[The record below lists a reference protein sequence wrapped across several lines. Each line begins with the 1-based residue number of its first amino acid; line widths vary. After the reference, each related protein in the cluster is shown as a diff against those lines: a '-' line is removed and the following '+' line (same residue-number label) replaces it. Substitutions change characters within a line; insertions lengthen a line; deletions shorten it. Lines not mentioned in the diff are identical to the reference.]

1 MRTHWCGNLR
11 VADAGATVTLAGWVH
26 RRRDHGG
33 VIFLDL
39 RDREGVVQVVLHP
52 NDQPLAYEVAEQV
65 RSEFVLEVKG
75 VVGPRLEGAVNPN
88 LPTGEVEV
96 VAEVIVVLAESET
109 PPFPIEDRVEASE
122 EIRLRYRYLDLRRPQ
137 MQQTLRLRHRIIST
151 IRAFFDDQGFIE
163 VETPV
168 LNKSTPE
175 GARDYLVPARL
186 APGSFFA
193 LQQSPQLFKQL
204 LMIAGLDRY
213 YQIVRCFRDEDP
225 RADRQPDFTQLDMEM
240 SFVDERKVRDT
251 TEQLFA
257 AVMKAA
263 VGVDIKTPFPEM
275 TYAEAMDKF
284 GSDKPDLR
292 FPLEL
297 VNVSSVFART
307 QVQVFK
313 KTLDAGGSAYCIGVP
328 GGAVLDR
335 KELERLTQ
343 VARNLGAGGL
353 AWINFKP
360 VGISSPLAKVLS
372 EDEVDGIR
380 QATNAASGDLALIVC
395 DTADVARRALGEV
408 RLVLGD
414 SLGLRPAKEPGEAS
428 SWRFTWI
435 VEPPLVA
442 YSEKEERWDPVHH
455 PFTAPCP
462 QDEALLDEDP
472 GAVRARAYDL
482 VLNGWEVAGG
492 SVRIHTPKMQRRIFK
507 LIGIDD
513 ETAEKRF
520 GWFVKAFKYG
530 APPHGGIAAGIDR
543 LVALLGGKDNI
554 REVIAFPK
562 SSSSVDL
569 MTGAPDR
576 VDQTQLEELQIQ
588 VPSAVSELQG

>member
-1 MRTHWCGNLR
+1 
-11 VADAGATVTLAGWVH
+11 VADAGTKVTLAGWAH

-39 RDREGVVQVVLHP
+39 RDREGLVQVVLHP
-52 NDQPLAYEVAEQV
+52 NDQPLAYKVAEQV

-96 VAEVIVVLAESET
+96 IADSIVVLAESET

-151 IRAFFDDQGFIE
+151 IRRFFDDQGFIE
-163 VETPV
+163 VETPA

-240 SFVDERKVRDT
+240 SFVDELQVRDT

-257 AVMKAA
+257 TVMKVA
-263 VGVDIKTPFPEM
+263 VGVDVVTPFPEM

-292 FPLEL
+292 FALEL
-297 VNVSSVFART
+297 VNVSAIFAQT
-307 QVQVFK
+307 QVQIFK
-313 KTLDAGGSAYCIGVP
+313 KTLDSGGSAYCLGVP
-328 GGAVLDR
+328 GGGILDR

-353 AWINFKP
+353 AWINFKAE
-360 VGISSPLAKVLS
+360 GISSPLAKVLS
-372 EDEVDGIR
+372 ENEVAGIR
-380 QATNAASGDLALIVC
+380 QAVNAASGDLALIVC
-395 DTADVARRALGEV
+395 DAPDVARRAMGEV
-408 RLVLGD
+408 RLVLAD
-414 SLGLRPAKEPGEAS
+414 RLGLRPATEPDDAAS
-428 SWRFTWI
+428 WKFTWI

-442 YSEKEERWDPVHH
+442 YSEKEGRWDPVHH

-462 QDEALLDEDP
+462 ADEALLDEDP

-492 SVRIHTPKMQRRIFK
+492 SVRIHTPRMQQRIFK

-520 GWFVKAFKYG
+520 GWFVRAFKYG

-543 LVALLGGKDNI
+543 LVALLGGRDNI

-576 VDQTQLEELQIQ
+576 VDQAQLVELQIQ
-588 VPSAVSELQG
+588 VPSAIPDSQG